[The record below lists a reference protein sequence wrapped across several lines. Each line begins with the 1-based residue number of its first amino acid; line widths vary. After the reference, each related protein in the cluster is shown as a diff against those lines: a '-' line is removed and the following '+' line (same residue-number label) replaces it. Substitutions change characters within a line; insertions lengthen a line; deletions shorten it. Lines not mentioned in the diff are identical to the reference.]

1 MHQLLRISIK
11 EIPFLFKIL
20 LIVLIFINVV
30 KSTKSEF
37 QGTGEKFSFIN
48 VSVYGGVIKRDF
60 FHLKNFFLRL
70 TNDYVKDSFFGV
82 VNFL

>member
-1 MHQLLRISIK
+1 M

-30 KSTKSEF
+30 KCTKSEF

-48 VSVYGGVIKRDF
+48 VSVYEGVIKRDF
-60 FHLKNFFLRL
+60 FSLERIFLKINE
-70 TNDYVKDSFFGV
+70 
-82 VNFL
+82 